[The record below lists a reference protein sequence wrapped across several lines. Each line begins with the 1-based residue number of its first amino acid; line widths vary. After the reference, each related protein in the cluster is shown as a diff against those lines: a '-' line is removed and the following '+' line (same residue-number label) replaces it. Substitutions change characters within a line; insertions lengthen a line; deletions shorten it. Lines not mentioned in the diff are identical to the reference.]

1 MKTLRHTRLAP
12 TLLLTL
18 GIFTGLTACE
28 EKAPPPVAKP
38 TTPAP
43 APAPAAAPA
52 EAPKPALPAGHPDI
66 TKPSTPSAP
75 ATKPSGSKK
84 YTFGVIAKSQ
94 GNPVFQAAR
103 VGAMDAAKELT
114 KDGIEVTVDWRTPNN
129 EDAQQ
134 QAQYIE
140 QLVTSGV
147 DGIAIS
153 VTDAKVLTS
162 AINSAVDKGV
172 PVVCFDSDAPDSKRF
187 AMYGMDDF
195 ESGQKLGEQ
204 MAKAMGDKGDKSVK
218 GVVAILAGNQNA
230 TNLQSRVRGVKDA
243 LSHYKNI
250 TVKDTYYHVETAAE
264 AVAKVQQVQN
274 ANPDI
279 TGWAMVG
286 GWPLFSK
293 QALDGVADKG
303 VKVVAIDIVDT
314 ELAYV
319 KSGQV
324 QMLVGQNCWGWGN
337 ESVKILYD
345 FVHNGKKPATPV
357 IKAPVD
363 IVTAENVAEFEGMWK
378 KWTSG
383 K

>member
-1 MKTLRHTRLAP
+1 MNTTHRSSIRWAS
-12 TLLLTL
+12 TLLLSV
-18 GIFTGLTACE
+18 GLFSGLSACE
-28 EKAPPPVAKP
+28 RKAPAP
-38 TTPAP
+38 TPAP
-43 APAPAAAPA
+43 ATPAPAAKPA
-52 EAPKPALPAGHPDI
+52 EAPKTPELPAGHPDVS
-66 TKPSTPSAP
+66 KP
-75 ATKPSGSKK
+75 ATPAASGAKK

-103 VGAMDAAKELT
+103 IGAMDAGKELS
-114 KDGIEVTVDWRTPNN
+114 KDGVEVTIDWRTPNN

-153 VTDAKVLTS
+153 VSDAKVLTS
-162 AINSAVDKGV
+162 AIDSAVEKGV

-204 MAKAMGDKGDKSVK
+204 MAKALGDTGDKSVK

-230 TNLQSRVRGVKDA
+230 TNLQNRVRGVKDA

-250 TVKDTYYHVETAAE
+250 TIKDTYYHIETAPE
-264 AVAKVQQVQN
+264 AVAKVKQVQG

-286 GWPLFSK
+286 GWPLFSDN
-293 QALDGVADKG
+293 ALDGVADKA
-303 VKVVAIDIVDT
+303 KVVAIDIVDT
-314 ELAYV
+314 ELVYV
-319 KSGQV
+319 KNGQV

-363 IVTAENVAEFEGMWK
+363 IVTKDNVAEFEGMWK

>member
-1 MKTLRHTRLAP
+1 MNTTHRSSIRWAS
-12 TLLLTL
+12 TLLLSV
-18 GIFTGLTACE
+18 GLFSGLSACE
-28 EKAPPPVAKP
+28 KKTPAPTPAPV
-38 TTPAP
+38 TPAP
-43 APAPAAAPA
+43 AVTPA
-52 EAPKPALPAGHPDI
+52 EAPKTPELPAGHPDI
-66 TKPSTPSAP
+66 SKPAP
-75 ATKPSGSKK
+75 APVTPAAAGAKK

-103 VGAMDAAKELT
+103 IGAMDAGKELS
-114 KDGIEVTVDWRTPNN
+114 KDGVEVSIDWRTPNN

-153 VTDAKVLTS
+153 VSDAKVLTS
-162 AINSAVDKGV
+162 AIDSAVEKGV

-204 MAKAMGDKGDKSVK
+204 MAKALGDTGDKSVK

-230 TNLQSRVRGVKDA
+230 TNLQNRVRGVKDA
-243 LSHYKNI
+243 LAKYKNI
-250 TVKDTYYHVETAAE
+250 TIKDTYYHVEDAVNAA
-264 AVAKVQQVQN
+264 AKVQQVQN

-286 GWPLFSK
+286 GWPLFSDN
-293 QALDGVADKG
+293 ALAGVADKA
-303 VKVVAIDIVDT
+303 KVVAIDIVDT
-314 ELAYV
+314 ELVYV
-319 KSGQV
+319 KNGQV

-345 FVHNGKKPATPV
+345 FVHNGKKPATPI

-363 IVTAENVAEFEGMWK
+363 IVTKDNVAEFEGMWK

>member
-1 MKTLRHTRLAP
+1 MNTTHRSSIRWASTFLLSVGLFSGLSACEKKSPAP
-12 TLLLTL
+12 TPT
-18 GIFTGLTACE
+18 
-28 EKAPPPVAKP
+28 PV
-38 TTPAP
+38 TPAP
-43 APAPAAAPA
+43 AAKPA
-52 EAPKPALPAGHPDI
+52 EAPKAPELPAGHPDVS
-66 TKPSTPSAP
+66 KPAP
-75 ATKPSGSKK
+75 ATPAAAGAKK

-103 VGAMDAAKELT
+103 IGAMDAGKELS
-114 KDGIEVTVDWRTPNN
+114 KDGVEVSIDWRTPNN

-153 VTDAKVLTS
+153 VSDAKVLTS
-162 AINSAVDKGV
+162 AIDSAVEKGV

-204 MAKAMGDKGDKSVK
+204 MAKALGDTGDKSVK

-230 TNLQSRVRGVKDA
+230 TNLQNRVRGVKDA
-243 LSHYKNI
+243 IAKYKNI
-250 TVKDTYYHVETAAE
+250 TIKDTYYHIETAPE
-264 AVAKVQQVQN
+264 AVAKVKQVQG

-286 GWPLFSK
+286 GWPLFSDN
-293 QALDGVADKG
+293 ALDGVADKA
-303 VKVVAIDIVDT
+303 KVVAIDIVDT
-314 ELAYV
+314 ELVYV
-319 KSGQV
+319 KNGQV

-345 FVHNGKKPATPV
+345 FVHNGKKPATPI

-363 IVTAENVAEFEGMWK
+363 IVTKDNVAEVEGMWK